1 MQKPKSMPGN
11 DFYAVLTGDLVDSSK
26 LSPEHRQRML
36 EILKEAFAAV
46 DELLEP
52 AGFEIY
58 RGDSFQGLVK
68 DPSRALEASLVIRS
82 TLRMDQPDDAPVN
95 WDARTAIGIG
105 TLENLPERVSEG
117 TGEAYRRSGP
127 LLDDMKG
134 DRRLRLATP
143 WEEIDEELNTQA
155 ALLDAVIAKW
165 SPGQAEVVC
174 ALLGGRSRKEIGRNL
189 GISQA
194 AVHYRVKGAGWT
206 AVERFLE
213 RYRAVLKS
221 KISA

>member
-1 MQKPKSMPGN
+1 MTGN
-11 DFYAVLTGDLVDSSK
+11 DLNAVLTGDLVDSSK
-26 LSPEHRQRML
+26 LSPEQRQRML
-36 EILKEAFAAV
+36 EILKEAFATV
-46 DELLEP
+46 DDLLEP

-58 RGDSFQGLVK
+58 RGDSFQGVLR
-68 DPSRALEASLVIRS
+68 DPSNALEASLVIRS
-82 TLRMDQPDDAPVN
+82 TLRMEQPDDAPVN

-117 TGEAYRRSGP
+117 NGEAYRRSGP

-143 WEEIDEELNTQA
+143 WEEVDEEFNTQA

-174 ALLGGRSRKEIGRNL
+174 ALLGGSSRKEIGRNL

-206 AVERFLE
+206 AVERFLK
-213 RYRAVLKS
+213 RYRSVIKS
-221 KISA
+221 RISA